1 MSEDNNTS
9 SDSSQDTSRGNR
21 SASDFTAAKYR
32 DLIEGSSDFIYV
44 LDREGCFIFANSEVE
59 HLLGYTPEEIM
70 GKHYSDV
77 IHDED
82 VSSVGHSFA
91 ERRTG
96 ERATDRLEVRLRSR
110 SGATRDVEM
119 DIRQFSL
126 SSSGMYQDSQFIGT
140 HGVVRDITTRKYNE
154 SKKQALNDL
163 DRAIWGMARVDDIH
177 IILEG
182 IRSAMQTVEL
192 PFSEFGVSVIDM
204 ADPPTV
210 QFYSTY
216 QSATV
221 ERKAQWLS
229 LIHI

>member
-1 MSEDNNTS
+1 
-9 SDSSQDTSRGNR
+9 
-21 SASDFTAAKYR
+21 
-32 DLIEGSSDFIYV
+32 
-44 LDREGCFIFANSEVE
+44 
-59 HLLGYTPEEIM
+59 M

-154 SKKQALNDL
+154 IKTANDL

-204 ADPPTV
+204 ADPQPHNFTAPIRV
-210 QFYSTY
+210 PPWNARRSGWSETRKTTLRPSSRRGNAARSCTQNRLLKISKGKKQKRYALCMARLNPSSTCLFRT
-216 QSATV
+216 AF
-221 ERKAQWLS
+221 
-229 LIHI
+229 